1 MHSLGKSLQSL
12 LCMFV
17 CVSAG
22 GLVSQSLC
30 VAQRVS
36 PHSPPWS
43 LQCLWLD
50 ISGWL
55 LLGVSP

>member
-1 MHSLGKSLQSL
+1 MHALGKSLQSL
-12 LCMFV
+12 LCTFV
-17 CVSAG
+17 CVSARG
-22 GLVSQSLC
+22 HVSQSLC

-36 PHSPPWS
+36 FHSSPWS

-50 ISGWL
+50 TPGWL